1 MTKPKQKRQP
11 KQKLPNGFVMEEV
24 DNPFYYG
31 AGNQQKRIKV
41 VYNPR
46 ESPIAWMYAHRKRTG
61 VTEGHLLAANHFRKL
76 YETAQGFGV
85 GSMDYTKEPVDGGGF
100 PDILTDRQARAA
112 KKLAE
117 ANHKLGMAG
126 YQLVEQVCG
135 QCAFIHQL
143 SQKRRTQDR
152 MSRHLKESLESL
164 AIFWGYQRLP
174 TRAA

>member
-1 MTKPKQKRQP
+1 MTKQKKKKQSTP
-11 KQKLPNGFVMEEV
+11 TGFIMEEV
-24 DNPFYYG
+24 ENPFYYG

-61 VTEGHLLAANHFRKL
+61 ITQEQVLAANKFRKL
-76 YETAQGFGV
+76 YEAAQGVGV

-100 PDILTDRQARAA
+100 PDVLTDRQARAA
-112 KKLAE
+112 KELAQ
-117 ANHKLGMAG
+117 ASARLGMEG

-143 SQKRRTQDR
+143 AAARRAQDR
-152 MSRHLKESLESL
+152 MSKNLKDSLESL
-164 AIFWGYQRLP
+164 ALYWGYQRLP